1 MAEWNDRRSST
12 AAMVR
17 TCPLRLVVAEGD
29 LVALHTHQ
37 ARPGDDRYVTMDF
50 FGFDAGGKIVER
62 WDAIQSAPAQ
72 TRNGRSMY

>member
-1 MAEWNDRRSST
+1 M
-12 AAMVR
+12 
-17 TCPLRLVVAEGD
+17 AEGD